1 MPVRRYNL
9 IQPMFCVAAAH
20 VYIER
25 EREREKGYDRYIQ
38 YLTDSKSGKVSSPEN
53 HYRYALGRAEEVTEL
68 NPSGIS

>member
-1 MPVRRYNL
+1 MPVRRYHL
-9 IQPMFCVAAAH
+9 IQPMFCAAAAH
-20 VYIER
+20 VYI
-25 EREREKGYDRYIQ
+25 EKGYDRYIQ